1 MPIWW
6 LNHGESPMLRHT
18 HLTEAMFRSLTS
30 PSRHKLILLST
41 GGINLLE
48 NGNTALLQQ
57 HRKRVEEFLVK
68 PGVLKLRSRFVTQ
81 KGPGSSHLGIQL
93 CNVYVNMN
101 RYQHKHTHT
110 RTCSEQRFVNVYVD
124 YIVYIVYIMYVMYI
138 MHIVYIMYVLYI
150 MYIMYFMYIMQKLCI
165 LCTLC
170 ILNMLSVLCILCKL
184 CIFFIFYIMYILYN
198 M

>member
-1 MPIWW
+1 
-6 LNHGESPMLRHT
+6 MLRHT
-18 HLTEAMFRSLTS
+18 HLTEATFRSLTS

-110 RTCSEQRFVNVYVD
+110 HTHLFRTTFCKCICGLYCVYYVYYVCYVYYAYCVYYVRFVYYVYYVL
-124 YIVYIVYIMYVMYI
+124 YVYYAKIMYIMYVMYTK
-138 MHIVYIMYVLYI
+138 YVKCI
-150 MYIMYFMYIMQKLCI
+150 MYIM
-165 LCTLC
+165 
-170 ILNMLSVLCILCKL
+170 
-184 CIFFIFYIMYILYN
+184 
-198 M
+198 